1 MCGTEAAHVN
11 LGDWGR
17 WTWGPALSRP
27 RELQE
32 LQELQRRQ
40 GRLILFTHPP
50 SL

>member
-32 LQELQRRQ
+32 LQWRQ